1 MGLHRGTVN
10 ETWLTQMR
18 KKIIFFTGIKTFI
31 ILQGC
36 PEIRLFSA
44 A

>member
-1 MGLHRGTVN
+1 
-10 ETWLTQMR
+10 MR
-18 KKIIFFTGIKTFI
+18 KKIIFFAGMKTFI

-36 PEIRLFSA
+36 PEIRPFSA